1 MYQLSQV
8 SIIFLVEM
16 HKIFRLVCRI
26 SSHRPMIH
34 HPPTAVGLLMVETAP
49 VLPAGLPGWSE
60 CCESYASCLNLSCT
74 TRASYLTSLSLH
86 FFICK

>member
-34 HPPTAVGLLMVETAP
+34 HPPTAVGLLMVETAQ
-49 VLPAGLPGWSE
+49 
-60 CCESYASCLNLSCT
+60 SCLLDCLAGVNAVNPMHPVS
-74 TRASYLTSLSLH
+74 TSAVRPQQAT
-86 FFICK
+86 